1 MTAVLAIPLPVTDL
15 LETSTKA
22 ITESLIK
29 PNSKVTRL
37 LPFKKRKIIT
47 GLKEPDIEALV
58 APRDSSLHDLSTMKS
73 KNIPGRQLGSNLEK
87 EMESIS
93 RRELELQLWIA
104 KLNALNAEMESS
116 TSSLEIDE
124 VNELWKKNMNEGEVT
139 PLKTKLVTFS
149 PTV

>member
-1 MTAVLAIPLPVTDL
+1 MTAVLAIPLPVTEL

-47 GLKEPDIEALV
+47 GLKETDIEALG
-58 APRDSSLHDLSTMKS
+58 RDSSLHDLSNMKS
-73 KNIPGRQLGSNLEK
+73 KNLPVRQLGSNLEK
-87 EMESIS
+87 EFESIS
-93 RRELELQLWIA
+93 RRDLELQIWIA

-124 VNELWKKNMNEGEVT
+124 VNELWNKHMNEGEVT